1 MIDWNEEGKLIIK
14 YLNGGEDLAN
24 YNDIINK
31 LNQSKEESVDIYVF
45 SEILDH
51 REEKGKY
58 MLKILW
64 DTEEVT
70 WEQLKNTKECDPLTL
85 VKYAHEKGFI
95 NLSG

>member
-1 MIDWNEEGKLIIK
+1 
-14 YLNGGEDLAN
+14 
-24 YNDIINK
+24 
-31 LNQSKEESVDIYVF
+31 
-45 SEILDH
+45 
-51 REEKGKY
+51 